1 MSPCSL
7 SCHQVTDMR
16 TVVDVIT
23 TLERVAI
30 TKEVLE
36 VTRLG
41 KYVNDIRRK
50 LSNAELARRMKD
62 LVRRWRTWI
71 NHKNEAIPA
80 EPPPQT
86 VVNGVKSP
94 SPAQRSPAL
103 RGLQPQSPMLKAA
116 APFKVL
122 SPALSVNSES
132 SRSPN
137 VFPGR
142 QPTVTVASNHRLNFT
157 GSLQE
162 SRPVNQ
168 QNHTTE
174 AVPRTHS
181 SNKRLRKNEPVN
193 QPGPSHAAAAA
204 TAASSSEPAA
214 KRPRLNGE
222 GGCSSS
228 RENSQ
233 VPSPS
238 PSLSE
243 PNSQHAAESAAPSP
257 DCNPTLKKR
266 GRKKGSSSSSSKSI
280 KLQQQQQQSLDE
292 DVKEK
297 LASIGRNPKVK
308 TTQELLADLQARGSN
323 SSQTQNPLP
332 SHSID
337 PPNVE
342 DVLRSEDGPKSK
354 YLRST
359 RNNLSENATLQGRL
373 SQSEENLSRNS
384 LSSSAKQGR
393 KKENSVCNL
402 ALEEEH
408 SRPWRDLSPEEI
420 LAKLPPLDPKLIEWS
435 DCEEDRNEEEMEK
448 EVERPPREVTEQD
461 LERLNTECVEGL
473 NGNFQPKLSSL
484 TAEESEKADMQ
495 EVAVNVK
502 KLDLYRRADE
512 RKDEEFREWH
522 EMLARPSYDSQIL
535 HILPYVI
542 ID

>member
-1 MSPCSL
+1 MFQRFAGHPV
-7 SCHQVTDMR
+7 QE
-16 TVVDVIT
+16 
-23 TLERVAI
+23 TLDTLLKRV
-30 TKEVLE
+30 
-36 VTRLG
+36 
-41 KYVNDIRRK
+41 
-50 LSNAELARRMKD
+50 
-62 LVRRWRTWI
+62 
-71 NHKNEAIPA
+71 
-80 EPPPQT
+80 
-86 VVNGVKSP
+86 
-94 SPAQRSPAL
+94 
-103 RGLQPQSPMLKAA
+103 RGLLVNNVLLMYLQ
-116 APFKVL
+116 VL

-142 QPTVTVASNHRLNFT
+142 QPPTVANNHRLNFT

-162 SRPVNQ
+162 SRPIN

-181 SNKRLRKNEPVN
+181 SNKRLRKNDPVNN
-193 QPGPSHAAAAA
+193 QPGPSHA
-204 TAASSSEPAA
+204 SSEPAA

-222 GGCSSS
+222 GSSS

-243 PNSQHAAESAAPSP
+243 PNSQHAESALSP

-266 GRKKGSSSSSSKSI
+266 GRKKGSKSK
-280 KLQQQQQQSLDE
+280 QQSLEE

-323 SSQTQNPLP
+323 SSQTLNPLP

-359 RNNLSENATLQGRL
+359 QNNLSENNALQGRL
-373 SQSEENLSRNS
+373 SPEGNRCN
-384 LSSSAKQGR
+384 SSSKQG
-393 KKENSVCNL
+393 KKDTECNSDL
-402 ALEEEH
+402 QEEH
-408 SRPWRDLSPEEI
+408 ARPWRDLTPEEI
-420 LAKLPPLDPKLIEWS
+420 LAKLPPLDPKSIEWS
-435 DCEEDRNEEEMEK
+435 DCEEDRNEEEKEK
-448 EVERPPREVTEQD
+448 EVERPPREVTDQD

-484 TAEESEKADMQ
+484 TSEHEKADIQ